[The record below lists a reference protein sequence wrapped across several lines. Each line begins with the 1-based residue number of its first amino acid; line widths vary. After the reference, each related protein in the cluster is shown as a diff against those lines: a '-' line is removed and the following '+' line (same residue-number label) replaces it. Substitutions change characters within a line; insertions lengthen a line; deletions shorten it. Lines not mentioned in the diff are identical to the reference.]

1 MEGWTLLAE
10 KTTELLSSYTQDGTM
25 FSVHTHPR
33 RRGREGELVTS
44 EDAVVRYLAETAEVW
59 EALPYLKA
67 WPVAGNFSLGQRIIS
82 RLVGNRGD
90 LFKRFAHYPSLE
102 DEIHQIHSRSKNHT
116 RPAVSNAEI
125 ASSGYCDV
133 DYAVSFLRLRYAVAL
148 PPGTNTPEQII
159 ALSRA
164 GLLTDEDARALGEGA
179 AFLRSVDHAARLVTG
194 SADAGL
200 PEHVGQADAVQDV
213 ARRWG
218 LIAENESLAQRLSKV
233 QQQVHFAYERL
244 VRRG

>member
-1 MEGWTLLAE
+1 MELWTRIAV

-33 RRGREGELVTS
+33 RRGLVRELVTS

-67 WPVAGNFSLGQRIIS
+67 WPVAGNFSLGQRITS
-82 RLVGNRGD
+82 RLVGGHGD
-90 LFKRFAHYPSLE
+90 LFKRFADYRSLE
-102 DEIHQIHSRSKNHT
+102 DEIHKMHSRHT
-116 RPAVSNAEI
+116 HPGVSNTKI
-125 ASSGYCDV
+125 VSGGYSDV
-133 DYAVSFLRLRYAVAL
+133 DHAVSFLRLRHGIAL

-164 GLLTDEDARALGEGA
+164 RLITDEDARALGEGA
-179 AFLRSVDHAARLVTG
+179 AFLRSVDHAVRLVTG
-194 SADAGL
+194 IASSGL
-200 PEHVGQADAVQDV
+200 PEHVGQADAVANV

-218 LIAENESLAQRLSKV
+218 LIAENESLAQRLFNV

-244 VRRG
+244 VGRH